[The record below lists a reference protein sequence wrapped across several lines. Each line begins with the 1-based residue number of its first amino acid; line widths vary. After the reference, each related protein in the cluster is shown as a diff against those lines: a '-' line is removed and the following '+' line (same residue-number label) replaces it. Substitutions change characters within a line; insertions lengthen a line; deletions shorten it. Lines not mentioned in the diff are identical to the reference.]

1 MSLHLGRSWLL
12 MGMVWT
18 LYGAAPSAA
27 QSAQPPDEGP
37 YFLAVA
43 WPPEGPQDVTA
54 APVLQ
59 RRVSISAADKTVGA
73 ALKQVIRQADLEI
86 LYSAQIVPLRH
97 PLKIEARDIT
107 VANALSRILAGL
119 TVDVSVTPTGALAL
133 LPRGSTRDWTA
144 PDSGGVNGRVSDSRD
159 GSPLAGASVNVER
172 TQLTTLTDEDGRYS
186 LSGLPSG
193 VYTVRARYIGFAPGR
208 REVTVVPGKDVAL
221 DFALEPSAQELE
233 QVVVTGTIV
242 PTEVKALPNPVTV
255 IDEAEIAALRPQTVV
270 EVFRQAVPGAV
281 GWNYS
286 SSPYNTPFSVRGA
299 TGLSAVAPSMKV
311 FIDGVQAAAS
321 GFNPV
326 DPNSIARMEV
336 IRGPQAATIYGSD
349 AIGGVVQIFTK
360 RGDPALEGPRV
371 SGEAALGVAQ
381 HPYAGHEGVLRHEY
395 QASVRGG
402 ASGIGYHLG
411 AGYSRAGD
419 WLPAGELSGEAK
431 PSVHGGANF
440 ARGALGLDISG
451 RYYAYQGGNNLFN
464 PALLE
469 SGFAPFSRPSLQ
481 AIETQ
486 NQTFGVRATVTPMP
500 WSRTEVT
507 AGIDRYSFD
516 IAQERPRL
524 TTPADTLLLVSDH
537 ADTRRSLGITSS
549 AQKALTASI
558 RGSVTIGADY
568 WVRTVSDWF
577 AFNAANTTGAI
588 STGSGGAISATRIE
602 TTNGG
607 YFVQTQVGFKDAVF
621 LTAGV
626 RAESNS
632 DFGDSLGTPILPR
645 AGLTL
650 VQSVRA
656 TTIKL
661 RGSWGRAIRAP
672 SPGRKLGFTSPTAI
686 QLPNPRLG
694 PERQQGWDVGL
705 DLVFGEHGVLSLTYF
720 RQVADHL
727 ADGVVLET
735 TPVLTQQFQNV
746 GRVNNSGVE
755 VEAGLAAGP
764 FSVRGQYGYVRTRIR
779 QLSPTYAGDL
789 RVGDVPLLNPAHT
802 AGASIS
808 FSPSP
813 EWTATGGVTYVG
825 RWRNYD
831 YVALFRCQGGSE
843 PCRADFR
850 DYQTSYPALLKLNL
864 GVTRQFTTAVAG
876 FTAIDN
882 LTNNNL
888 HEANNLLPVRGR
900 TTTVGLRFQH

>member
-1 MSLHLGRSWLL
+1 MAPRLVLSWLL
-12 MGMVWT
+12 
-18 LYGAAPSAA
+18 LAASMLAGESA
-27 QSAQPPDEGP
+27 SAQGAQQPAQRRGVRFLLATLSPPREVDTS
-37 YFLAVA
+37 
-43 WPPEGPQDVTA
+43 TA
-54 APVLQ
+54 AVLR
-59 RRVSISAADKTVGA
+59 RRVTLELAGVPLGE
-73 ALKQVIRQADLEI
+73 ALREITRQADLEMI
-86 LYSAQIVPLRH
+86 YSPRVVPLGRPVRIH
-97 PLKIEARDIT
+97 AKDLT
-107 VANALSRILAGL
+107 VAAVLTELLADLS
-119 TVDVSVTPTGALAL
+119 VDVSVTSTGALAL
-133 LPRGSTRDWTA
+133 LRRGPTEGGTA
-144 PDSGGVNGRVSDSRD
+144 PDSGRVNGRVTDSRD
-159 GSPLAGASVNVER
+159 GSPLAGATVSVEGSR
-172 TQLTTLTDEDGRYS
+172 LTTLTDEEGRYS
-186 LSGLPSG
+186 LGGLPAG
-193 VYTVRARYIGFAPGR
+193 VHTVRARYIGFAPAR
-208 REVTVVPGKDVAL
+208 REVTVVPGEDVTL
-221 DFALEPSAQELE
+221 DFSLERSAQELE

-242 PTEVKALPNPVTV
+242 PTEVKALPNPVTL
-255 IDEAEIAALRPQTVV
+255 IDEADIAALRPQTVV
-270 EVFRQAVPGAV
+270 ELFRQAVPGAV
-281 GWNYS
+281 GWSYS

-299 TGLSAVAPSMKV
+299 TSLSAVATSMKI

-321 GFNPV
+321 GFSPV

-360 RGDPALEGPRV
+360 RGDSALERPRV

-381 HPYAGHEGVLRHEY
+381 HPYAGHEEVFRQEY

-402 ASGIGYHLG
+402 ASGIGYQLG
-411 AGYSRAGD
+411 AGYSRVGD
-419 WLPAGELSGEAK
+419 WLPAGELSGESK

-440 ARGALGLDISG
+440 ARGALGVDISG
-451 RYYAYQGGNNLFN
+451 RYYAYHGGNNLFN

-481 AIETQ
+481 AMETQ
-486 NQTFGVRATVTPMP
+486 NQTFGIRATVTPVP
-500 WSRTEVT
+500 WWRTEVT

-524 TTPADTLLLVSDH
+524 TTPEDTLLLVSDH
-537 ADTRRSLGITSS
+537 AETRRSVGITSS
-549 AQKALTASI
+549 AQKALAASI

-577 AFNAANTTGAI
+577 AFNAANTTGSI

-602 TTNGG
+602 TTNSG
-607 YFVQTQVGFKDAVF
+607 YFVQTQVGFRDAVF

-645 AGLTL
+645 VGLTL
-650 VQSVRA
+650 VRNVRA
-656 TTIKL
+656 TTVKL

-705 DLVFGEHGVLSLTYF
+705 DLVFGKHGVLSLTYF

-727 ADGVVLET
+727 ADAVVLESA
-735 TPVLTQQFQNV
+735 PFLTQQFQNV

-755 VEAGLAAGP
+755 VEAGFEAGP
-764 FSVRGQYGYVRTRIR
+764 VSLRGQYGYVRARIR
-779 QLSPTYAGDL
+779 ELAPTYAGDL
-789 RVGDVPLLNPAHT
+789 RVGDEPLLNPAHT
-802 AGASIS
+802 AGALIS

-813 EWTATGGVTYVG
+813 AWTATGGVTYVG
-825 RWRNYD
+825 QWRNYD

-843 PCRADFR
+843 PCRAGFR
-850 DYQTSYPALLKLNL
+850 DYQTTYPALLKLNL
-864 GVTRQFTTAVAG
+864 GITRQLTTAVAA
-876 FTAIDN
+876 FVAIDN
-882 LTNNNL
+882 LTNNNA

-900 TTTVGLRFQH
+900 TSTVGVRFRH